1 MKRGQKVQIRG
12 LVSYRGTMLNSIRQE
27 FYTRT
32 VGTVEVG
39 PDEVGWCLV
48 SFPGL
53 DKPMDVPLELL
64 TTNLSFKKK

>member
-12 LVSYRGTMLNSIRQE
+12 LVSYRGTMFNSLRQE

-39 PDEVGWCLV
+39 ADEIGCCLV
-48 SFPGL
+48 SFPGIE
-53 DKPMDVPLELL
+53 KPMDVPLELL